1 MCGIV
6 GWLSYSQD
14 MQAQRNTLKRMT
26 ETMANRGPDAE
37 GIWITGPI
45 GFGHRRLSI
54 IDLEGGRQPM
64 LARRDDGLEAAAIT
78 YSGEAYNFRELRAEL
93 KGRGHRFESLSDTEV
108 VLRAYLEWGE
118 GFVERLNGMYA
129 FAVWDLTTQEL
140 LLVRDRMGVKPLYYY
155 ETVDGVVFG
164 SEPKALLANPLV
176 PRTVRA
182 DGLREILEMVK
193 TPGHAVYDGMREVLP
208 GEVVRI
214 NRQGLTRHRY
224 WRLEAREHGHTLD
237 QTVRHTRD
245 LLEDIVQRQV
255 VSDVP
260 LCSLLSGG
268 LDSSIITAL
277 ASRKLLAEGKEN
289 IHSFSVDFLDHG
301 SSFASDAVRGTPDAP
316 FVRDLVERIHCSHHE
331 IVLDSRELADP
342 ALRHRLI
349 EALDLPPAFWGDMWP
364 SLYRLF
370 QEVRQHSTVALSGES
385 ADEVFGGYRW
395 FHDPAA
401 IQAQTFPW
409 LVSVTGKYFD
419 GKTLFDPALL
429 HQLDLPRFVQDS
441 YSQALSEAPVLPS
454 EEQTDRRMRQMSY
467 VNLTRFVQTLLDRKD
482 RMSMAVGLEVR
493 VPFCDHRLVEY
504 AFNIPWEMKTFDGRE
519 KSILRAA
526 TRDLLPESIS
536 DRVKSPY
543 PSTQDPAYEQA
554 LRTSLNQIMAD
565 KDAPVRAL
573 LDASQ
578 VKRTLER
585 PVGDTSPMYDRMGM
599 ELAVG
604 LNTWLTE
611 QDVSLDL

>member
-1 MCGIV
+1 CGISTARNSCCTSSDSLPASRDSRPCTSFLSSANRSLTGSCGASRLPTHSPAWTTPSSYRNCSINWSIARSPLPRPVTTVALSAPCSSRAATWKASANGYQQENHMCGIV

-54 IDLEGGRQPM
+54 IDLAGGRQPM

-214 NRQGLTRHRY
+214 N
-224 WRLEAREHGHTLD
+224 
-237 QTVRHTRD
+237 
-245 LLEDIVQRQV
+245 
-255 VSDVP
+255 
-260 LCSLLSGG
+260 
-268 LDSSIITAL
+268 
-277 ASRKLLAEGKEN
+277 
-289 IHSFSVDFLDHG
+289 
-301 SSFASDAVRGTPDAP
+301 
-316 FVRDLVERIHCSHHE
+316 
-331 IVLDSRELADP
+331 
-342 ALRHRLI
+342 
-349 EALDLPPAFWGDMWP
+349 
-364 SLYRLF
+364 
-370 QEVRQHSTVALSGES
+370 
-385 ADEVFGGYRW
+385 
-395 FHDPAA
+395 
-401 IQAQTFPW
+401 
-409 LVSVTGKYFD
+409 
-419 GKTLFDPALL
+419 
-429 HQLDLPRFVQDS
+429 
-441 YSQALSEAPVLPS
+441 
-454 EEQTDRRMRQMSY
+454 
-467 VNLTRFVQTLLDRKD
+467 
-482 RMSMAVGLEVR
+482 
-493 VPFCDHRLVEY
+493 
-504 AFNIPWEMKTFDGRE
+504 
-519 KSILRAA
+519 
-526 TRDLLPESIS
+526 
-536 DRVKSPY
+536 
-543 PSTQDPAYEQA
+543 
-554 LRTSLNQIMAD
+554 
-565 KDAPVRAL
+565 
-573 LDASQ
+573 
-578 VKRTLER
+578 
-585 PVGDTSPMYDRMGM
+585 
-599 ELAVG
+599 
-604 LNTWLTE
+604 
-611 QDVSLDL
+611 